1 MPLGQI
7 SACATHHH
15 TGPHLAYARDC
26 QDMLASEQ
34 NTKLCLL
41 EYKRVHEI
49 HMQPSVSEACD
60 KILKP
65 NLSIQ
70 EQEER
75 VLGTLD

>member
-1 MPLGQI
+1 
-7 SACATHHH
+7 
-15 TGPHLAYARDC
+15 
-26 QDMLASEQ
+26 MLASEQ

>member
-1 MPLGQI
+1 
-7 SACATHHH
+7 
-15 TGPHLAYARDC
+15 
-26 QDMLASEQ
+26 MLASEQ

-41 EYKRVHEI
+41 EYKCVHEI

-70 EQEER
+70 EQEESPGHIGLKPCGLNSSR
-75 VLGTLD
+75 IDIKKDGTGGD